1 MKNQVIEV
9 LDIEHGKKV
18 IEYWKSMG
26 FSTTGR
32 NADQTKKSCD
42 TYRYYGVI
50 DNVFDNY
57 NLTKVKNYNAEII
70 ELPTE
75 LKNTE
80 CVAINEQKNA
90 LPSTIEFSPNEDILF
105 LTHEKERLEKE
116 LKGVRDANQGLKD
129 TIDWH
134 NNREK
139 NLLKEIEG
147 KASVIRALKSANEN
161 IGKDEEKLNTLSAMN
176 ESLMFANKKLADDK
190 DYWFNEF
197 NKVQNQFSKFKN
209 AVKSVVLYVDDT
221 E

>member
-90 LPSTIEFSPNEDILF
+90 LPSTIEFTPNEDIIF

-116 LKGVRDANQGLKD
+116 LKEARDANQ
-129 TIDWH
+129 
-134 NNREK
+134 
-139 NLLKEIEG
+139 
-147 KASVIRALKSANEN
+147 
-161 IGKDEEKLNTLSAMN
+161 TLSAMN
-176 ESLMFANKKLADDK
+176 ESLTLSNKKLQDDK
-190 DYWFNEF
+190 DYWFEESQKIQKKF
-197 NKVQNQFSKFKN
+197 DKFKN
-209 AVKSVVLYVDDT
+209 AVQSVVLFID
-221 E
+221 